1 MDQKSCTVME
11 MMEESKSPAAAVTA
25 LVRYGVKRGLI
36 TGDDAVFAANSIFD
50 LMQMDPPGE
59 YMPLEE
65 GAPED
70 FTAVA
75 DPADNMDC
83 CSSSGS
89 ADSSKE
95 DADNRDDGSELAS
108 ILKVLLDNAAERR
121 IIDNGIT
128 SRDLFDTK
136 IMGCLTPRP
145 SEVVRIVA
153 SKYRKSP
160 RLATDY
166 FYKLSQDVDY
176 IRRYR
181 IVKDRKWIAPTRY
194 GDLDITINLSKPEK
208 DPKAIA
214 AALTAKQGDKYPR
227 CLLCSQNVGYAGRL
241 DHPARQ
247 NIRLIPLSLAGEQ
260 WFMQYSPYVYY
271 NEHCI
276 VLSGEHRPMKIERK
290 TFERLLQFLQKFPHY
305 TIGSNA
311 DLPIV
316 GGSILTHEH
325 YQGGNYTFAM
335 ARAACREQISFADF
349 PDITAGI
356 VDWPMSVIRLDGR
369 DPERLVELADRILTA
384 WRSYSD
390 ASAGIF
396 AYTEETP
403 HNTIT
408 PIARMRDAAACGTEV
423 PADTASRISKDE
435 AQDGGGAKQDLVY
448 ELDLVLRNNRT
459 SEEFPLGIFHPHQEL
474 HHIKKENI
482 GLIEVMGLAVLPAR
496 LLSEMDV
503 LAASI
508 MEGKTPQDL
517 RTDERTAA
525 HADWAEGFLKKHPAF
540 APAQLAKILD
550 EESRAT
556 LRAGLDRIIEEE
568 IGLVFARVL
577 EHCAVF
583 ADTEEGHIQFEQFVE
598 TV

>member
-1 MDQKSCTVME
+1 
-11 MMEESKSPAAAVTA
+11 MMEEGTGVVTAVTA
-25 LVRYGVKRGLI
+25 LVRYGLERGLI
-36 TGDDAVFAANSIFD
+36 GPDDAVFTANSIFD
-50 LMQMDPPGE
+50 LMKMDPPGA

-70 FTAVA
+70 FLTLADTAAGGQKLARGVEA
-75 DPADNMDC
+75 DTAAQ
-83 CSSSGS
+83 S
-89 ADSSKE
+89 ADT
-95 DADNRDDGSELAS
+95 AAGGPGADDGSELYA
-108 ILKVLLDNAAERR
+108 ILQVLLDDAVRR
-121 IIDNGIT
+121 NIIDSGIA
-128 SRDLFDTK
+128 SRDLFDTR

-145 SEVVRIVA
+145 SEVVRVMA
-153 SKYRKSP
+153 AKYRRSP
-160 RLATDY
+160 GQATDY

-181 IVKDRKWIAPTRY
+181 IVKDKKWIAPTRY

-214 AALTAKQGDKYPR
+214 AALTGKQGDKYPR

-260 WFMQYSPYVYY
+260 WYMQYSPYVYY

-276 VLSGEHRPMKIERK
+276 VLSQEHRPMKIERR

-325 YQGGNYTFAM
+325 YKGGHYTFAM
-335 ARAACREQISFADF
+335 AKAPCREELHFADF

-369 DPERLVELADRILTA
+369 DPERLVELADRILRA
-384 WRSYSD
+384 WRGYSD
-390 ASAGIF
+390 ASAGVF
-396 AYTEETP
+396 AFTEGTP

-408 PIARMRDAAACGTEV
+408 PIARMRDAAACGLFV
-423 PADTASRISKDE
+423 PGAPASAEGSPEKDAPE
-435 AQDGGGAKQDLVY
+435 TDMVY

-459 SEEFPLGIFHPHQEL
+459 TEEFPLGIFHPHQEL

-496 LLSEMDV
+496 LLSEMDRLAV
-503 LAASI
+503 LI
-508 MEGKTPQDL
+508 MEGKDL
-517 RTDERTAA
+517 QGLRADEQTAA
-525 HADWAEGFLKKHPAF
+525 HADWAEGFLKKYPAYSPEKLG
-540 APAQLAKILD
+540 AVTD
-550 EESRAT
+550 EEERAA
-556 LRAGLDRIIEEE
+556 LRVKLDRIIEEE
-568 IGLVFARVL
+568 IGLVFAKVL

-583 ADTEEGHIQFEQFVE
+583 ADTEEGHIQFEHFAE

>member
-1 MDQKSCTVME
+1 MAENRDTGMENME
-11 MMEESKSPAAAVTA
+11 MKENHSSVTAAVTA
-25 LVRYGVKRGLI
+25 LVRYAVKRDLI
-36 TGDDAVFAANSIFD
+36 TADDAVFAANSIFD
-50 LMQMDPPGE
+50 LMRMDPPGD

-65 GAPED
+65 DGPVD
-70 FTAVA
+70 FTGLA
-75 DPADNMDC
+75 DLSDTMY
-83 CSSSGS
+83 SSCKDACGIGAS
-89 ADSSKE
+89 A
-95 DADNRDDGSELAS
+95 DDGSELAA
-108 ILKVLLDNAAERR
+108 ILQVLLDDAAARG
-121 IIDNGIT
+121 IIDSGVA
-128 SRDLFDTK
+128 SRDLFDTR
-136 IMGCLTPRP
+136 IMGCITPRP
-145 SEVVRIVA
+145 SEVVRVMA
-153 SKYRKSP
+153 ARYSRSP

-166 FYKLSQDVDY
+166 FYRLSQDVDY

-260 WFMQYSPYVYY
+260 WYMQYSPYVYY

-276 VLSGEHRPMKIERK
+276 VLSGEHRPMQIERK

-335 ARAACREQISFADF
+335 AKAACREQIRFADY
-349 PDITAGI
+349 PDIAAGI

-369 DPERLVELADRILTA
+369 DPGRLVELADRILSA
-384 WRSYSD
+384 WRGYTD
-390 ASAGIF
+390 ESAGVYAF
-396 AYTEETP
+396 TEGVP

-408 PIARMRDAAACGTEV
+408 PIARMRDAAACGIDV
-423 PADTASRISKDE
+423 PGKPDSQACGKERE
-435 AQDGGGAKQDLVY
+435 ANDCSGKDLVY

-459 SEEFPLGIFHPHQEL
+459 SEEYPLGIFHPHQEL

-503 LAASI
+503 LAAAI
-508 MEGKTPQDL
+508 MDGKTPQDL
-517 RTDERTAA
+517 RKDQQTEA
-525 HADWAEGFLKKHPAF
+525 HADWAEAFLKKYPAY
-540 APAQLAKILD
+540 APEKLASVTD
-550 EESRAT
+550 RAERDA

-568 IGLVFARVL
+568 IGLVFAKVL

-583 ADTEEGHIQFEQFVE
+583 ADTQEGHLQFEHFAE

>member
-1 MDQKSCTVME
+1 MAENICTVME
-11 MMEESKSPAAAVTA
+11 TMEKDSSTAAAVTA
-25 LVRYGVKRGLI
+25 LVRYGVSRGLI

-50 LMQMDPPGE
+50 LMQMDPSGE

-70 FTAVA
+70 FTAVPDTA
-75 DPADNMDC
+75 D
-83 CSSSGS
+83 GE
-89 ADSSKE
+89 DS
-95 DADNRDDGSELAS
+95 RHFDDGSELAS
-108 ILKVLLDNAAERR
+108 ILKVLLDDAVSRG
-121 IIDNGIT
+121 IIDSGIT
-128 SRDLFDTK
+128 SRDLFDTR

-145 SEVVRIVA
+145 SEVVRIMA
-153 SKYRKSP
+153 AKYRKSP

-260 WFMQYSPYVYY
+260 WYMQYSPYVYY

-276 VLSGEHRPMKIERK
+276 VLSAEHRPMKIERR

-335 ARAACREQISFADF
+335 ARAACRQTIRFADF
-349 PDITAGI
+349 PDIAAGI

-384 WRSYSD
+384 WRGYTD
-390 ASAGIF
+390 ESAGVYAF
-396 AYTEETP
+396 TDGTP

-408 PIARMRDAAACGTEV
+408 PIARMRDAAAYGIDVPGKAVSQDCG
-423 PADTASRISKDE
+423 
-435 AQDGGGAKQDLVY
+435 GQDLVY

-459 SEEFPLGIFHPHQEL
+459 SEEYPLGIFHPHQEL

-503 LAASI
+503 LAATDVDHTWKRK
-508 MEGKTPQDL
+508 KTTSPSFI
-517 RTDERTAA
+517 R
-525 HADWAEGFLKKHPAF
+525 
-540 APAQLAKILD
+540 
-550 EESRAT
+550 
-556 LRAGLDRIIEEE
+556 
-568 IGLVFARVL
+568 
-577 EHCAVF
+577 
-583 ADTEEGHIQFEQFVE
+583 
-598 TV
+598 